1 MKFVERPAH
10 EVAAKKGC
18 DGQNH
23 MTFYHD
29 NRLSLRQTGTA
40 AFKTKFR
47 GTVHLFRCSKISP
60 GYRACSVRS
69 AKFRIAISDVSF

>member
-1 MKFVERPAH
+1 MKFVERPER

-29 NRLSLRQTGTA
+29 NRLSLRQTA

-47 GTVHLFRCSKISP
+47 GSVHLCFVVATFRST
-60 GYRACSVRS
+60 YRACSARS
-69 AKFRIAISDVSF
+69 AKFRIAISNVSL

>member
-1 MKFVERPAH
+1 MKFVVGPEN

-23 MTFYHD
+23 MKFYHD
-29 NRLSLRQTGTA
+29 NRLSLRQTA

-47 GTVHLFRCSKISP
+47 GTVHLFRCSNISP
-60 GYRACSVRS
+60 GYRACSARS